1 VPAGTIQ
8 LWQYTDA
15 RGTVVVVDA
24 LEKVPPALR
33 AQAHEVV
40 LSQRP
45 AGVVGPAAGVLE
57 AGVHWPSFGAG
68 LVLALLVV
76 VVAKVVW
83 SGAKLV
89 LKIAAVVVV
98 VAALAGGYFGVI
110 REQAGLGS
118 GAASPKDLLDDAQRA
133 ADQAKKMIDKQQ
145 RELRKSEDK

>member
-1 VPAGTIQ
+1 MSAGAVQ

-15 RGTVVVVDA
+15 AGTVVVVDA

-40 LSQRP
+40 LTPRP
-45 AGVVGPAAGVLE
+45 AGVGGPAAAVIE

-68 LVLALLVV
+68 VVLALLLVI
-76 VVAKVVW
+76 VAKVVW

-110 REQAGLGS
+110 REQAGLGA
-118 GAASPKDLLDDAQRA
+118 GPASPKDLLDDAQRA